1 MTAAGIGTGMSMLG
15 SAVSTASDVMAT
27 DLNANAMQ
35 AEARSVEAQAD
46 FDETQQRRVAKLD
59 QGKANAIVAAS
70 GISMSSGSPLLMELD
85 RIKQSEIEALSIR
98 RSGKMQA
105 ESLRFGAR
113 MQRRSIPWKIVG
125 GVLNQGS
132 ILSQYAGSSKG
143 ASSGSKSSAYSDAV
157 ASQARGYS

>member
-1 MTAAGIGTGMSMLG
+1 MQVVGIGSQMLG
-15 SAVSTASDVMAT
+15 SALGTASDVMAT

-35 AEARSVEAQAD
+35 AEARSVEAQAA
-46 FDETQQRRVAKLD
+46 FDETQQRRVSKLD

-70 GISMSSGSPLLMELD
+70 GVSMSSGSPLLMELD

-113 MQRRSIPWKIVG
+113 MQRRSIPWKIAG
-125 GVLNQGS
+125 GVLNQAS

-143 ASSGSKSSAYSDAV
+143 SSGSKSSAYSDAV

>member
-1 MTAAGIGTGMSMLG
+1 MQVVGIGSQMLG
-15 SAVSTASDVMAT
+15 SALGTASDVMAT

-35 AEARSVEAQAD
+35 AEARSVEAQAA
-46 FDETQQRRVAKLD
+46 FDETQQRRASKLD

-70 GISMSSGSPLLMELD
+70 GVSLSSGSPLLMELD

-98 RSGKMQA
+98 REGKMQA
-105 ESLRFGAR
+105 ESLRFSAR
-113 MQRRSIPWKIVG
+113 MQRRSIPWKIAG

-132 ILSQYAGSSKG
+132 ILSQYAGSGGMKG
-143 ASSGSKSSAYSDAV
+143 GGAGKSSAYSDAV